1 MSVFWQY
8 FSIVSISY
16 LNKLNTN
23 NVGRGRFIIPL
34 FSFHYYKLKIQICFC
49 LPNDK
54 KCSSTVLD
62 DEKGRT
68 TTTNQDAE
76 SEHGQRRQQRETICH
91 YRLIY
96 YYTNIIIYQGRIN
109 TYKHYVVV
117 DHLKLNQQRL
127 KSISTCTNSIQF
139 KILHCE

>member
-23 NVGRGRFIIPL
+23 NVGRGRVIIPL

-54 KCSSTVLD
+54 KCS
-62 DEKGRT
+62 EK
-68 TTTNQDAE
+68 
-76 SEHGQRRQQRETICH
+76 
-91 YRLIY
+91 
-96 YYTNIIIYQGRIN
+96 
-109 TYKHYVVV
+109 
-117 DHLKLNQQRL
+117 
-127 KSISTCTNSIQF
+127 
-139 KILHCE
+139 LHKPF